1 MEAPTE
7 TTAASDELVHSPVL
21 DALEDF
27 FSEPDFTSAI
37 NDFACMHAP
46 TIVPLAE
53 GEEHPI
59 AYHAAFLEYQ
69 KLVEVNVETFLAD
82 NGYVENDIIVAALQ
96 APPGVHT
103 CIDYLMAATDYMAF
117 LQLMSDFNQL
127 SDAVES

>member
-1 MEAPTE
+1 MPPLSRRKEMLQALTYVATGASVLLGTLHMDLYIAV
-7 TTAASDELVHSPVL
+7 TTATVSLL
-21 DALEDF
+21 
-27 FSEPDFTSAI
+27 TGI
-37 NDFACMHAP
+37 
-46 TIVPLAE
+46 
-53 GEEHPI
+53 
-59 AYHAAFLEYQ
+59 LEYQ

-82 NGYVENDIIVAALQ
+82 KGYVENDIIVAALQ